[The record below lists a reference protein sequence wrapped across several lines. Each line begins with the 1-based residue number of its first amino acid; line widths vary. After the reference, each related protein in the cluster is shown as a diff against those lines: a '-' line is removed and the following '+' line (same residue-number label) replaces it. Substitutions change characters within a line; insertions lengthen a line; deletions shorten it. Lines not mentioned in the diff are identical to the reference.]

1 MFKEVFMSPRE
12 RILAALNLKI
22 PDRVPYFES
31 AIEPEIVSGVC
42 GKSNLS
48 EKEISK
54 LFHRDHITWWIF
66 PAPFAERKQVGSRNF
81 FVEGLIKNDK
91 DLKLLNHIQCYIST
105 NEGIKLMKISNPND
119 KKIYGW
125 AAKFVE
131 DREEF
136 AATAMTCLG
145 IDPTIHSMGWE
156 GFSYLLYDNP
166 NLIEKVLNRYVE
178 FSSIVVE
185 NLCKIGFDFI
195 WAGDDIAFDSGPLFS
210 PEVLRELVLPKLKV
224 VTDRIT
230 IPWIFHSDGNLMP
243 ILDDLLSLGMNAI
256 HPIDPNCMDIEEV
269 KRKYG
274 DKVCIVGNINMNNL
288 RTGTPDQVEQE
299 VREKIEKIAPGGG
312 YIVSS
317 GNSLINGL
325 KPENVKR
332 MVDAILKYGKYNADG
347 SLEYF

>member
-1 MFKEVFMSPRE
+1 MTPRE

-31 AIEPEIVSGVC
+31 AIEPEIVLGVC
-42 GKSNLS
+42 GRDDLD

-54 LFHRDHITWWIF
+54 RFHRDHITWWIF
-66 PAPFAERKQVGSRNF
+66 PAPFVQRKEIGGREF
-81 FVEGLIKNDK
+81 FVKGLIKSDK
-91 DLKLLNHIQCYIST
+91 DLKLLKHMQYYVST
-105 NEGIKLMKISNPND
+105 PEGTKLIEIPDPND
-119 KKIYGW
+119 KKIYTW

-131 DREEF
+131 DKEEF

-156 GFSYLLYDNP
+156 GFSYMLYDNP
-166 NLIEKVLNRYVE
+166 KLIERVLSGYVE
-178 FSSIVVE
+178 FNAAVVD

-195 WAGDDIAFDSGPLFS
+195 WAGDDIAFDSGPFFS
-210 PEVLRELVLPKLKV
+210 PEVLRELVLPKVKI

-256 HPIDPNCMDIEEV
+256 HPIDPNCMNIEEV
-269 KRKYG
+269 KHRYG
-274 DKVCIVGNINMNNL
+274 SRICIVGNINMNNL
-288 RTGTPDQVEQE
+288 KTGTPDQVEQE
-299 VREKIEKIAPGGG
+299 VKEKIEKIAPGGG

-317 GNSLINGL
+317 GNSLIGGL
-325 KPENVKR
+325 RPENVKS
-332 MVDAILKYGKYNADG
+332 MVEAVVKYGKYKRDG
-347 SLEYF
+347 NLVYFQK

>member
-1 MFKEVFMSPRE
+1 MNSRE

-31 AIEPEIVSGVC
+31 AIESEILLEVC
-42 GKSNLS
+42 GRGDLN

-66 PAPFAERKQVGSRNF
+66 PAPFVERKKVSNRDF
-81 FVEGLIKNDK
+81 FVNGLIKNDE
-91 DLKLLNHIQCYIST
+91 DLKLLDQMQYYVST
-105 NEGIKLMKISNPND
+105 NEGIKLMEISDPNN
-119 KKIYGW
+119 KKIYEW
-125 AAKFVE
+125 AAKFIE
-131 DREEF
+131 DKEEF

-145 IDPTIHSMGWE
+145 IDPTINSMGLE

-166 NLIEKVLNRYVE
+166 NLIEKVLDKYVE
-178 FSSIVVE
+178 FNAVVVE

-195 WAGDDIAFDSGPLFS
+195 WAGDDIAFNSGPFFS
-210 PEVLRELVLPKLKV
+210 PKIFRELVIPKLKV
-224 VTDRIT
+224 VTDKIN

-274 DKVCIVGNINMNNL
+274 NKVCIVGNINMNNL
-288 RTGTPDQVEQE
+288 RIGTPKQVEQE
-299 VREKIEKIAPGGG
+299 VKEKIEKIGPGGG

-325 KPENVKR
+325 NPENVKR
-332 MVDAILKYGKYNADG
+332 MTEAIIKYGKYKSNG
-347 SLEYF
+347 NLVYYQN